1 MLAPAGLSQSE
12 QRARANSAAEAGFV
26 FVPKDNPAATAAAAA
41 AALNG
46 APPPHAEGSYRRP
59 NLARNHVAVLLAA
72 FCDAGLFDALV
83 KLSASLIDQRLCVR
97 ATVLLEGLYNLAGKV
112 LPIHKVTALAVLP
125 RLLEITTAHQ
135 NTSEERLRAK
145 LAIDY
150 LKAVRDKRTHAEASI
165 SRKVSTVTEVV
176 PLQQHLPRYVM
187 IMTTMMKSA
196 HHLRHLAMLL
206 INSSIYAD
214 VSVYYFFVPFFS
226 FSHDVSNHHYPG
238 GQTTLC

>member
-1 MLAPAGLSQSE
+1 M
-12 QRARANSAAEAGFV
+12 
-26 FVPKDNPAATAAAAA
+26 
-41 AALNG
+41 
-46 APPPHAEGSYRRP
+46 
-59 NLARNHVAVLLAA
+59 
-72 FCDAGLFDALV
+72 

-214 VSVYYFFVPFFS
+214 VSVYITFSFLFFS